1 MEFVESSIF
10 TRQIGKLLSDEEYR
24 DLQVALT
31 RNPRVGDVIP
41 SGGGLRKIRWRSAG
55 RGKRG
60 GIRVIYYCWSEQRLY
75 MVFAYDKTEQGDLTP
90 GQLKMLRNCVSGGV
104 V

>member
-10 TRQIGKLLSDEEYR
+10 TRQVGKLLSDEEYR